1 MGGRVAVGQLRKQ
14 FPHMPVYASSGYSDD
29 PVMARPTEFG
39 FTDSIHKPYLKDELA
54 AMLNR
59 H

>member
-1 MGGRVAVGQLRKQ
+1 
-14 FPHMPVYASSGYSDD
+14 
-29 PVMARPTEFG
+29 MARPTEFG